1 MPRSNKKKKIVDK
14 PDISFEEASIA
25 KLLDNERV
33 LMISRAIVS
42 IFFSIL
48 MYNESYISIIS
59 RPVLRDMEL
68 I

>member
-1 MPRSNKKKKIVDK
+1 MPRSNKKKKNVDK
-14 PDISFEEASIA
+14 PNISFEEASIA